1 MHARHLVALAAAV
14 LLVAAPA
21 ATSAS
26 APSGLRGTVKRSP
39 STPVCRT
46 DKPCSAPAYVWLVFT
61 RAGAKPVRVHTSRE
75 GVYRVLLRPGIY
87 SISTT
92 LLGLGHTPQPKATHV
107 RSGHVDRLDLMIDT
121 GVR

>member
-14 LLVAAPA
+14 LLVGAPS
-21 ATSAS
+21 ATSAT

-61 RAGAKPVRVHTSRE
+61 RAGTKAVRVHTSKE
-75 GVYRVLLRPGIY
+75 GVYRVLLHPGTY

-92 LLGLGHTPQPKATHV
+92 LAGIGHTPQPKATHV
-107 RSGHVDRLDLMIDT
+107 RSGHVDRLDLTIDT
-121 GVR
+121 GIR